1 MCQSNLF
8 NEIKVKGCHLPKKK
22 KKNTKLELKGKV
34 ISIHFF
40 LPRSVSPKKSSISFF
55 LVWWQNNRLN
65 GVHCYLEPVQKLTS
79 HKEILQTGNK
89 FSSVRHFDSPSNLC
103 AAK

>member
-1 MCQSNLF
+1 MCQSNIF
-8 NEIKVKGCHLPKKK
+8 NEIKVKAAICQK

-40 LPRSVSPKKSSISFF
+40 LPRVSSKKSSISFF